1 MIPVFKLGKLAQ
13 AMTPDIQERGFRVER
28 SKIKVRVRITV
39 VFFIAGL
46 PGHEL
51 NRHNNFF

>member
-39 VFFIAGL
+39 MFFIAGL